1 MKCSET
7 NDETR
12 GGGHERE
19 LSLAGR

>member
-1 MKCSET
+1 MKCTET